1 MQCVTPILLG
11 SNKVPCG
18 KCNFC
23 LQSKRMDWSFRLS
36 QELKR
41 ASTAKFVTMTYDEP
55 NLPWK
60 DYVDDSGE
68 VHTVPTL
75 NKSDVQL
82 YQKRLRKAHSEAWQE
97 NGSFLSAPAVRYY
110 TVGEYG
116 TKTLRPH
123 YHSILFNVHPEVLSR
138 LPDIWQKGSV
148 QVGTVTPA
156 SIHYVTKY
164 VINRTMDY
172 GGREPPFSFMSKRP
186 GIGADYLRTHT
197 KWHRDDMRNFAQVNG
212 VTTRLPRYYKD
223 RIFNEDERASLAQE
237 ALELANEKFFKEIQ
251 RLCDLHDDP
260 YVHYA
265 DRVMN
270 MRESITSKINE
281 NSKI

>member
-1 MQCVTPILLG
+1 M
-11 SNKVPCG
+11 PCG

-60 DYVDDSGE
+60 DYVDDAGE
-68 VHTVPTL
+68 CHTVPTL

-82 YQKRLRKAHSEAWQE
+82 YQKRLRKAHSEAWEEDNFPQPP
-97 NGSFLSAPAVRYY
+97 PAVRYY

-123 YHSILFNVHPEVLSR
+123 YHSILFNVHPKILSR
-138 LPDIWQKGSV
+138 LPDIWQKGNV
-148 QVGTVTPA
+148 QVGTVSPA

-164 VINRTMDY
+164 VINRTMDF

-212 VTTRLPRYYKD
+212 ITTRLPRYYKD
-223 RIFNEDERASLAQE
+223 RIFDENERA
-237 ALELANEKFFKEIQ
+237 ELAIQAVEIGNEKFFEEIQ

-265 DRVMN
+265 ERVKH
-270 MRESITSKINE
+270 MRDSITSKLNE
-281 NSKI
+281 NSVL